1 MNCAMPKRSR
11 AQRPASRVWVTKAEH
26 VWSMWPLL
34 RKFSGRAPSG
44 PLKLSKPVNERA
56 KPSAL
61 PSRLRGPRAP

>member
-11 AQRPASRVWVTKAEH
+11 AQRPASRVWVTKAEQ

-44 PLKLSKPVNERA
+44 PLMLSKPVKERA
-56 KPSAL
+56 
-61 PSRLRGPRAP
+61 